1 MEEILQLRSRS
12 FVIESSIAH
21 FLQVS
26 TWPVR
31 PKYTYGSNHER
42 EHKFQRTRI
51 YQCSMCFDKWIDI
64 FREPDNGRFGRRITR
79 IQNFQV
85 IFVFHHFSVQ
95 FTWQWTSLLF
105 NFLQSPASSSF
116 VEQVVVKSECLR
128 FSNAIIE
135 HPVRFSSGG
144 TQLRVA
150 LRRDYVSNVV
160 ASNDI
165 YSYSLCLNL
174 GGHFF
179 RQVSIERVLK

>member
-1 MEEILQLRSRS
+1 
-12 FVIESSIAH
+12 
-21 FLQVS
+21 
-26 TWPVR
+26 
-31 PKYTYGSNHER
+31 
-42 EHKFQRTRI
+42 
-51 YQCSMCFDKWIDI
+51 MCFDKWIDI

-144 TQLRVA
+144 TQLCVA
-150 LRRDYVSNVV
+150 LRRDNVSNVV